1 MYKFASL
8 PGAAD
13 YWDALCNSTQFEGN
27 ESITG
32 QVVDAEDEDVHMQDD
47 EEDRDYSVDTA
58 RTTSED
64 EDGTEEER
72 PIGSRG
78 PLMKDELHCLAK
90 WIADNPIWSSITT
103 SQRWDLFLSVV
114 RQLYHIEPCAA

>member
-13 YWDALCNSTQFEGN
+13 YWDALCNFKQLEGN

-58 RTTSED
+58 RTTS
-64 EDGTEEER
+64 EER

-114 RQLYHIEPCAA
+114 SQLHHIERCAAW